1 MSASFTPDYFDRKD
15 ISWTV
20 GDAALISVDG
30 EDKSAGVQAKKDAK
44 WIRDLIAADQG
55 RHVNTPYEIQ
65 TASGSRTTKVTV
77 IGDDMLGNRQTA
89 SCRVQVD
96 FRTVDESK
104 ICVEGIRLIPKT
116 LQYEIKR
123 TRTGAGYRP
132 VEAWTG
138 TGAKKLAA
146 VGISGAGVNQ
156 KVTYQ
161 ASDDSLVCII
171 GWNRDGR
178 VKKRD
183 RRQNMEYI
191 CGITFAPFA
200 ARGRFATDETKKEPC
215 PDAGENGSEFC
226 NLCAEWSAA
235 NSAVGRN
242 LLYGICDNV
251 RRCLQHVQRETGC
264 GEWRSGPGEENF
276 IPVSRH
282 WHIGTMRY
290 MQNRQNRWLRPGT
303 ADGSMLETNRILAKI
318 SLQSV

>member
-1 MSASFTPDYFDRKD
+1 MKFEVVRTLTGNRKHPDETIQVTAPQVLSASFTPDYFDRKD

-30 EDKSAGVQAKKDAK
+30 ENKSAGVQAKKDAK

-104 ICVEGIRLIPKT
+104 ICVEGISLIPKT

-146 VGISGAGVNQ
+146 SVFPA
-156 KVTYQ
+156 Q
-161 ASDDSLVCII
+161 ALT
-171 GWNRDGR
+171 R
-178 VKKRD
+178 K
-183 RRQNMEYI
+183 
-191 CGITFAPFA
+191 
-200 ARGRFATDETKKEPC
+200 
-215 PDAGENGSEFC
+215 
-226 NLCAEWSAA
+226 
-235 NSAVGRN
+235 
-242 LLYGICDNV
+242 
-251 RRCLQHVQRETGC
+251 
-264 GEWRSGPGEENF
+264 
-276 IPVSRH
+276 
-282 WHIGTMRY
+282 
-290 MQNRQNRWLRPGT
+290 
-303 ADGSMLETNRILAKI
+303 
-318 SLQSV
+318 